1 MKDHWIYGIH
11 PIQTLLRKAPERI
24 LELSVAENTLQDR
37 ISPLLL
43 EARDAGI
50 FVQTLPRKTLD
61 QWAGTDKHQGIVAR
75 VRRQPL
81 LSEHDLSS
89 IMSLHPKPLLLV
101 LDGVQDPHNLGACLR
116 TADAAGVHAVI
127 IPKHQAASMSPVVH
141 KVACG
146 AVETTP
152 LIQVQNLARC
162 LRDLKKQGIWMVGA
176 SLGAPKTLY
185 EVDLNSPLCIVLG
198 AEGTG
203 LRHLTEE
210 QCDWLVEIPMLGA
223 VASLNVSVATGVC
236 LYEAL
241 RQRGVIAKTI

>member
-1 MKDHWIYGIH
+1 MADHWLYGIH
-11 PIQTLLRKAPERI
+11 PIQTLLCTAPERL
-24 LELSVAENTLQDR
+24 LELHVADNAEPARLDPI
-37 ISPLLL
+37 IS
-43 EARDAGI
+43 EARALGLS
-50 FVQTLPRKTLD
+50 VQSLPRKTLD
-61 QWAGTDKHQGIVAR
+61 QSVGTDKHQGLVAR
-75 VRRQPL
+75 VRAQAA
-81 LSEHDLSS
+81 LSEHDLEGL
-89 IMSLHPKPLLLV
+89 IARHPKPFLLI

-127 IPKHQAASMSPVVH
+127 IPKHQAAHLSPVVH

-146 AVETTP
+146 AAETIP

-162 LRDLKKQGIWMVGA
+162 MRDLKKQGIWMVGA

-185 EVDLNSPLCIVLG
+185 EIDLNSPLCIVLG

-210 QCDWLVEIPMLGA
+210 QCDWLVEIPMRGA
-223 VASLNVSVATGVC
+223 VSSLNVSVATGVC

-241 RQRGVIAKTI
+241 RQRG

>member
-1 MKDHWIYGIH
+1 MADHWLYGIH
-11 PIQTLLRKAPERI
+11 PIQTLLRTAPERL
-24 LELSVAENTLQDR
+24 LELSVADNAEPARLDP
-37 ISPLLL
+37 IVS
-43 EARDAGI
+43 EARAVGI
-50 FVQTLPRKTLD
+50 SVQSHPRRVLD
-61 QWAGTDKHQGIVAR
+61 QWAGTDKHQGLVAR
-75 VRRQPL
+75 VRAQAA
-81 LSEHDLSS
+81 LSEHDLNGL
-89 IMSLHPKPLLLV
+89 IARHPKPFLLI

-127 IPKHQAASMSPVVH
+127 IPKHQAAHLSPVVH

-146 AVETTP
+146 AAETTP

-162 LRDLKKQGIWMVGA
+162 MGDLKKQGIWMVGA

-185 EVDLNSPLCIVLG
+185 EIDLNSPVCIVLG

-210 QCDWLVEIPMLGA
+210 QCDWLVEIPMRGS
-223 VASLNVSVATGVC
+223 VSSLNVSVATGVC

-241 RQRGVIAKTI
+241 RQRNA